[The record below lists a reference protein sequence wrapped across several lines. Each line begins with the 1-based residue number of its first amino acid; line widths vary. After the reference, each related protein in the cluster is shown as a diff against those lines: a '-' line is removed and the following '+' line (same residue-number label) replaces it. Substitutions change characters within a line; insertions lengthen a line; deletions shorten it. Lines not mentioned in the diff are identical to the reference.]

1 MERPA
6 RGNHRSLLEDERV
19 KRWYD
24 NLCRGS
30 KVTADV
36 YTRRLG
42 SICATRGTTPSE
54 LVIQSKKDEE
64 WLCNF
69 LMDLVSEMERGG
81 KAGSYIV
88 SNLKAVKSWLS
99 HNGVEF
105 RRRIKV
111 RGADDTPTLTG
122 KHTLATSQLRSL
134 FHNSPPHTRCAC
146 ALIAQAGLRPEV
158 VGNYDAT
165 DGLTVGDLPEMK
177 VEGGSIT
184 FLKIPTMI
192 TVRRELSKAGHQ
204 YFTFLTKEGCEY
216 LQEYLTRRIRSG
228 EEIDPS
234 SPLVAPERSS
244 KHFLR
249 TPLVG
254 KLLRKRLRE
263 CNIQARPYD
272 LRHTFATQLM
282 LAESQGLILRDY
294 RTFFMGHKGDIE
306 NRYTTNKHILPENVV
321 EDMRASYS
329 RSQRFLQ
336 SEGPFPEA
344 HSLRDETYK
353 RMLVLAGFTE
363 KEVAEEKLLEL
374 NDDQIALKA
383 REKLFSSVFGED
395 RGQRI
400 VPLDGLEEYL
410 SKGWRCEHVMES
422 RGQAIISPPTPS

>member
-1 MERPA
+1 MKQLT
-6 RGNHRSLLEDERV
+6 RGKHRHLLEDEQIR
-19 KRWYD
+19 RWYD

-42 SICATRGTTPSE
+42 SICTLRGTSPHE
-54 LVIQSKKDEE
+54 LVARGRKDEE
-64 WLCNF
+64 WLRNF
-69 LMDLVSEMERGG
+69 LMDLVSELERQG

-105 RRRIKV
+105 RRKIKV
-111 RGADDTPTLTG
+111 RGADDTPTLRG
-122 KHTLATSQLRSL
+122 KQTLAAGQLRSL

-158 VGNYDAT
+158 LGNYDAT
-165 DGLTVGDLPEMK
+165 DGLTVGDLLEMK
-177 VEGGSIT
+177 IEGGRVS

-204 YFTFLTKEGCEY
+204 YFTFLAREGCEY
-216 LQEYLTRRIRSG
+216 LQEYLTLRIRSG

-234 SPLVAPERSS
+234 SPLIAPERSS
-244 KHFLR
+244 RHFLR
-249 TPLVG
+249 TSLVG
-254 KLLRKRLRE
+254 ELVRKRLRE

-294 RTFFMGHKGDIE
+294 RVFFMGHKGDIE
-306 NRYTTNKHILPENVV
+306 NRYTTNKHSLPEKVV

-336 SEGPFPEA
+336 SEGPFPES

-353 RMLVLAGFTE
+353 QMLVLAGFTE
-363 KEVAEEKLLEL
+363 KEIAENKILEL
-374 NDDQIALKA
+374 SDEQIALKA
-383 REKLFSSVFGED
+383 REKLFSSVFGDE
-395 RGQRI
+395 RGQKI
-400 VPLDGLEEYL
+400 VPLDRLEEYL
-410 SKGWRCEHVMES
+410 TKGWRCEHVMES
-422 RGQAIISPPTPS
+422 RGQAIISPPAPS

>member
-1 MERPA
+1 MEQLL
-6 RGNHRSLLEDERV
+6 RGKHRHLLQDQQV

-42 SICATRGTTPSE
+42 SICTLRGTSPSE
-54 LVIQSKKDEE
+54 LVIQGRRDEE
-64 WLCNF
+64 WLCGF
-69 LMDLVSEMERGG
+69 LMDLVSELERQG

-111 RGADDTPTLTG
+111 RGADDTPTLRGKQTLTTG
-122 KHTLATSQLRSL
+122 QIRSL

-146 ALIAQAGLRPEV
+146 SLIAQAGLRPEV
-158 VGNYDAT
+158 VGNYDGT
-165 DGLTVGDLPEMK
+165 DGLTVGDLPELRIENGN
-177 VEGGSIT
+177 VT

-204 YFTFLTKEGCEY
+204 YFTFLTREGCEY
-216 LQEYLTRRIRSG
+216 LHAYLTLRVRSG
-228 EEIDPS
+228 EDIDPS
-234 SPLVAPERSS
+234 SPLVAPQRSA
-244 KHFLR
+244 KLFLR
-249 TPLVG
+249 AAIVG
-254 KLLRKRLRE
+254 KLVRKRLRE
-263 CNIQARPYD
+263 CNIQVRPYD

-282 LAESQGLILRDY
+282 LAESRGLVLRDY
-294 RTFFMGHKGDIE
+294 RVFFMGHKGDIE
-306 NRYTTNKHILPENVV
+306 NRYTTNKHALPETVV
-321 EDMRASYS
+321 EDMRASFAK
-329 RSQRFLQ
+329 SQRFLQ

-353 RMLVLAGFTE
+353 RMLILAGFTE
-363 KEVAEEKLLEL
+363 KEISEQKVLEL
-374 NDDQIALKA
+374 SDDQIAQKA
-383 REKLFSSVFGED
+383 REKLFSSVFGGE
-395 RGQRI
+395 RGQKI
-400 VPLDGLEEYL
+400 VPLDSLEEYL
-410 SKGWRCEHVMES
+410 TKGWKCEHVVES